1 MMKSGLSFIWMPAC
15 KSILLVM
22 AATVL
27 LFSTGCW
34 DRMEVNDLAIVT
46 TAGLDLKNNG
56 EIELTLEIVHPK
68 EGGGDTQQSKSKSSS
83 KSSGST
89 LIWSA
94 SGATAADAASE
105 LQVKLSRTV
114 YWGQLEILVAGEA
127 LSRSQLRE
135 QLDYLVRDSN
145 VRLRVRPFVCKGTAR
160 DFLASD
166 PPLEKTKA
174 DFLGGESK
182 RLFRRA
188 ITLNSLVQNLGNIS
202 KEAFLPYVD
211 TTQDGGESVP
221 YVKGYAA
228 FSSYRMAGLIQGES
242 YSGAKWILKQV
253 KGDVETVKLERPSS
267 PLISLGVLSSSTR
280 IDPKFAGEI
289 PRMDIVIE
297 AEMSLVQNT
306 THFKTTDSKFIRN
319 VEEAAVDKIRN
330 KAEITIK
337 QAQRM
342 KADIFGFGEEIE
354 RHNPRKWKHIHDQWE
369 RMYPLVQANVQ
380 VKVRIR
386 QTGMNSVPVGKS

>member
-1 MMKSGLSFIWMPAC
+1 MNAC
-15 KSILLVM
+15 KSVLLIM
-22 AATVL
+22 ATAVL

-34 DRMEVNDLAIVT
+34 DRKEVNDLAIVR

-56 EIELTLEIVHPK
+56 EIELSLEIVIPK
-68 EGGGDTQQSKSKSSS
+68 EGGGKTQQGMSNS

-105 LQVKLSRTV
+105 LQIKLSRTV
-114 YWGQLEILVAGEA
+114 YWGQLEILVVGEA

-145 VRLRVRPFVCKGTAR
+145 VRLRVQPFVCKGTAR
-160 DFLASD
+160 DFLASA
-166 PPLEKTKA
+166 PPLEKTRA
-174 DFLGGESK
+174 DFLGGESEQ
-182 RLFRRA
+182 LFRRP
-188 ITLNSLVQNLGNIS
+188 ITLNNLVQNLGNTS
-202 KEAFLPYVD
+202 NEAFLPYVD
-211 TTQDGGESVP
+211 TTQDGGKSVP

-242 YSGAKWILKQV
+242 YSGAKWILEQV
-253 KGDVETVKLERPSS
+253 SGDVETVKLDRPSS
-267 PLISLGVLSSSTR
+267 PLISLGVLFSSTR
-280 IDPKFAGEI
+280 IDPKLVGEI

-297 AEMSLVQNT
+297 AEMSLMQNT
-306 THFKTTDSKFIRN
+306 TRFKTMDSKFIRN
-319 VEEAAVDKIRN
+319 VEEAAVDKIRQ
-330 KAEITIK
+330 KAETTIK
-337 QAQRM
+337 QAQKMR
-342 KADIFGFGEEIE
+342 ADIFGFGEEIE

-369 RMYPLVQANVQ
+369 RIYPSIQANVQ

-386 QTGMNSVPVGKS
+386 QIGMNSVPVGKS